1 MHDPLT
7 PPILSPQPAPTLWR
21 RAEVLLGFEPP
32 LPVAAASTP
41 IAWRQLLQAVAA
53 PYFFSRGLLF
63 VTAWLALVL
72 DPKMDSKTWHAFPT
86 IPALDAWARWDSGWY
101 ASVAL
106 SGYYSAGGPAN
117 VNFFPLYPWLSL
129 AVSWPLQGWL
139 GRTPAFYLSG
149 MLVSQVAFLL
159 ALAGIWQLASQ
170 TWGERIA
177 RRSVWLVA
185 FFGFSVFFSA
195 VYTESL
201 FLCLSVW
208 AFVAAARDRWWTAC
222 VLASLCA
229 VTRTVG
235 GLVGIA
241 LAIEYLW
248 RHRGRLDR
256 QALAAGLI
264 PVPLLTMMAFW
275 YHHFGHPLPFVL
287 TQTTVWDKRVGISR
301 LIDVLNSIRNPAEV
315 VSVRVLNGLQFSAI
329 ALSLVLTVA
338 LRRRLGP
345 GLASFGFLSALLV
358 ATTGFSG
365 AGRYASVL
373 FPVFV
378 GAALL
383 LPAKTVRWVLAAQLP
398 LLLYVTWDF
407 AHGWWIN

>member
-1 MHDPLT
+1 MLE
-7 PPILSPQPAPTLWR
+7 PATTWWR
-21 RAEVLLGFEPP
+21 RLESLLGFEPP
-32 LPVAAASTP
+32 LPVTGVALP
-41 IAWRQLLQAVAA
+41 IAWQSLLRAVAA
-53 PYFFSRGLLF
+53 PYFLSRGLLF
-63 VTAWLALVL
+63 VTAWLALTL
-72 DPKMDSKTWHAFPT
+72 DPKMDSKVWHAFPT

-139 GRTPAFYLSG
+139 GRDAAFYLGG
-149 MLVSQVAFLL
+149 MVVSQLTFLL

-170 TWGERIA
+170 TWGAAVA

-185 FFGFSVFFSA
+185 FFGFSTFFSA

-222 VLASLCA
+222 GLASLCA

-241 LAIEYLW
+241 LALEYLW
-248 RHRGRLDR
+248 RHRGRFNR

-264 PVPLLTMMAFW
+264 PIPLLGMMAYW
-275 YHHFGHPLPFVL
+275 YHRFDHPLPFVL

-315 VSVRVLNGLQFSAI
+315 LSVRVLNGLQFSAI
-329 ALSLVLTVA
+329 ALSLVLTVV

-345 GLASFGFLSALLV
+345 GLAGFGFLSALLV
-358 ATTGFSG
+358 ATTGFIG
-365 AGRYASVL
+365 AGRYVSVL

-378 GAALL
+378 SLALG
-383 LPAKTVRWVLAAQLP
+383 LPAGSVRWVIAAQLP

-407 AHGWWIN
+407 AHGWWLT